1 MRISGP
7 AAGPIDGH
15 CGGQGPRDGADR
27 CPADRCSLWPRRAA
41 AARGGFRAGVRVAA
55 LWLGLALATPAA
67 LADGPQVV
75 VTIKPVHSLVAG
87 LLEGIARPDLLL
99 DGPASPHTYS
109 LKPSDAR
116 SLDKAD
122 LFVRV
127 GPSVEP
133 FTERIISSL
142 PSRVE
147 VVTLQEVAGLE
158 LRNVRTG
165 AAFEAHDHG
174 HDTSK
179 HAHSNEK
186 QKHAH
191 KGKHA
196 HKDEHRHASKGKA
209 GTSKDHDHGEGH
221 EDAGVDGH
229 IWLDPVN
236 ARKLVAHLQ
245 GVLGR
250 RYPELAGRLAANA
263 GALTA
268 RLDELESQ
276 LAERMRP
283 LAGRSFIVFHDAYQY
298 FEARFGLTAAGAI
311 TVNPEVPPGAK
322 RISQLRARI
331 KEAGARCVFA
341 EPQFRAK
348 VIDSITEGT
357 KARSAV
363 IDPIGADVAAGSEH
377 YFKMMGNLAASF
389 EACLADPS

>member
-1 MRISGP
+1 MATKTSTASTAST
-7 AAGPIDGH
+7 AAKKT
-15 CGGQGPRDGADR
+15 PRATR
-27 CPADRCSLWPRRAA
+27 KTPKPQAESAPVRQTRPRKPS
-41 AARGGFRAGVRVAA
+41 VAKA
-55 LWLGLALATPAA
+55 
-67 LADGPQVV
+67 
-75 VTIKPVHSLVAG
+75 VAKAI
-87 LLEGIARPDLLL
+87 E
-99 DGPASPHTYS
+99 ASP
-109 LKPSDAR
+109 
-116 SLDKAD
+116 
-122 LFVRV
+122 V
-127 GPSVEP
+127 
-133 FTERIISSL
+133 
-142 PSRVE
+142 
-147 VVTLQEVAGLE
+147 
-158 LRNVRTG
+158 
-165 AAFEAHDHG
+165 
-174 HDTSK
+174 
-179 HAHSNEK
+179 
-186 QKHAH
+186 
-191 KGKHA
+191 
-196 HKDEHRHASKGKA
+196 GKA
-209 GTSKDHDHGEGH
+209 GASKDHDHGEGH

-250 RYPELAGRLAANA
+250 RYPDLADRLAANA

-348 VIDSITEGT
+348 VIDSIAEGT
-357 KARSAV
+357 AARSAV